1 MMSWWESGP
10 HRREPERKTEKRS
23 SHLACVLKRQFRAVM
38 TALTRRAPSPQPQ
51 IRRRGGTGEM
61 VRAFRL
67 AARNLLRPIARLP
80 VISQATAFLHDTLA
94 WLHLW
99 GWNENAN
106 DHEACEGT
114 GAREEN
120 HLSPRL

>member
-1 MMSWWESGP
+1 MMSWGPRPILQQEPSGDKNQK
-10 HRREPERKTEKRS
+10 HTG
-23 SHLACVLKRQFRAVM
+23 LADALKRQFRTVMKAV
-38 TALTRRAPSPQPQ
+38 TRRAPVPQPQ
-51 IRRRGGTGEM
+51 TRRRGGTGEM
-61 VRAFRL
+61 GRSFLL

-99 GWNENAN
+99 NWNENAN

-114 GAREEN
+114 GTREEN
-120 HLSPRL
+120 HLSPHL